1 MIYHLKTVSSKLLDS
16 IFYFILENFADAI
29 SEYELALE
37 SFGPATTETL
47 RDLAGIYFNLALSM
61 EFENKLTDSKAM
73 YLRAKQLLQQK
84 EMYLQSQSDESVDEK
99 ANENDPVSNPELEE
113 LKGLIN
119 EITLKIEDMDNNN
132 QAAMS
137 QELQAATNKAALSA
151 AQNLNG
157 SVNDLSGMIKKRKAE
172 PVESVS
178 AQKEVKV
185 EEPKVESEV
194 PKDDN

>member
-1 MIYHLKTVSSKLLDS
+1 
-16 IFYFILENFADAI
+16 
-29 SEYELALE
+29 
-37 SFGPATTETL
+37 
-47 RDLAGIYFNLALSM
+47 M
-61 EFENKLTDSKAM
+61 EFENKLTESKSM

-84 EMYLQSQSDESVDEK
+84 ESYLFSQNEECVDEK
-99 ANENDPVSNPELEE
+99 ANESEPIANAELDE
-113 LKGLIN
+113 LKGLIK

-137 QELQAATNKAALSA
+137 QELQAATNKAALAA
-151 AQNLNG
+151 AQNVNG

-185 EEPKVESEV
+185 EESYVESEA
-194 PKDDN
+194 PKEEN

>member
-1 MIYHLKTVSSKLLDS
+1 MVS
-16 IFYFILENFADAI
+16 FFLENFADAI

-37 SFGPATTETL
+37 SFGAATTETL

-61 EFENKLTDSKAM
+61 EFENKLIESKAM
-73 YLRAKQLLQQK
+73 YLHAKQLLQQK
-84 EMYLQSQSDESVDEK
+84 ESYLISQTEECVDEK
-99 ANENDPVSNPELEE
+99 ANESEPIANPELEE

-119 EITLKIEDMDNNN
+119 EISLKIEDMDNNN
-132 QAAMS
+132 QATMS
-137 QELQAATNKAALSA
+137 QELQAATNNAALAA

-185 EEPKVESEV
+185 EESNVESEDT
-194 PKDDN
+194 KDQN